1 MSNTAVERARSVR
14 ARSIELRERS
24 EELSQR
30 LVDALRSSPA
40 RPLDMQGDT
49 FVLRL
54 ARVRPVVALV
64 RHSLGRWLE
73 QRGVAADRV
82 HDLMLAA
89 SEACANA
96 VEHPVGA
103 RAAAFEFEA
112 NHSADEVTI
121 VVRDFGRWR
130 AEEVNEA
137 RGRGLRLIKL
147 LMTDVDVVR
156 SGRGTE
162 IVMRRLLD

>member
-1 MSNTAVERARSVR
+1 MSNTAVERARSAR

-73 QRGVAADRV
+73 QRGVAPDRV

-103 RAAAFEFEA
+103 RDAAFEFQA

-147 LMTDVDVVR
+147 LMTDVVVVR
-156 SGRGTE
+156 SGQGTE
-162 IVMRRLLD
+162 IVMRRRLD

>member
-30 LVDALRSSPA
+30 VVDALRSSPA
-40 RPLDMQGDT
+40 RCLDVQG
-49 FVLRL
+49 
-54 ARVRPVVALV
+54 RPAVALV

-103 RAAAFEFEA
+103 RDAAFEFQA